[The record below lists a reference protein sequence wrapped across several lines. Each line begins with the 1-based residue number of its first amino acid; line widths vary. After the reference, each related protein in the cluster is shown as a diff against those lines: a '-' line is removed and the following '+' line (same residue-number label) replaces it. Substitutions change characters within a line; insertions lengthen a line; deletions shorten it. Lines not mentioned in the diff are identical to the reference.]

1 MNMDFQKDNYR
12 FNARSSAIILNADK
26 SKILLFKVEDGRNYF
41 LLQRNHQ
48 Q

>member
-1 MNMDFQKDNYR
+1 MNIDFQKDNYR
-12 FNARSSAIILNADK
+12 FNARSLAIILNACK
-26 SKILLFKVEDGRNYF
+26 SKILLFKVENGRNYF